1 MNRQMT
7 WTVAAVLVAGLGAPG
22 AMAQAS
28 AGAGTYASE
37 TAQAGQ
43 ASSASAMQA
52 ANVSAE
58 LTKKIDSKDAKVGDE
73 VMAKTTSEARLAD
86 GTKLPKGSKL
96 VGHVTEVE
104 ARSKENHDGRV
115 AFAFDHAL
123 LKDGREVPLNAM
135 VRSLAAPA
143 PMASASGSDDMMA
156 GGGMQAPGGGG
167 MERGGG
173 GGGLVGAGAGTV
185 RGATGPAAGSVGGT
199 ANGLAGNV
207 TSGINGT
214 ADSTLGTAGRVAENG
229 AGLNSGAGVNGELG
243 AAMPVGNLSGVMFS
257 TVNVAAGP
265 GGASAAGGATMGT
278 MLTGHNRNVTLDSG
292 SQMTL
297 GVAPR

>member
-167 MERGGG
+167 
-173 GGGLVGAGAGTV
+173 GLVGAGAGTV